1 MRQFDELDKTG
12 SGVLLVKDLA
22 EIVKQLTGIS
32 KTQADEFMA
41 GVDANQDGLV
51 DRKEFTDMWSLM
63 FGWQN
68 YRITVASLHIGLEF
82 SSLLISPV
90 GIACRCYYFRLSS
103 FNGPLEDQ
111 LSHHLLDR
119 SSAYFQ
125 DRYVYGWAWSIRPF
139 VRDRLRNVVTVTD
152 FWAEICKNWYTP
164 SSFCALR
171 FHNGSQCGC
180 TH

>member
-63 FGWQN
+63 FG
-68 YRITVASLHIGLEF
+68 
-82 SSLLISPV
+82 
-90 GIACRCYYFRLSS
+90 
-103 FNGPLEDQ
+103 
-111 LSHHLLDR
+111 
-119 SSAYFQ
+119 
-125 DRYVYGWAWSIRPF
+125 
-139 VRDRLRNVVTVTD
+139 
-152 FWAEICKNWYTP
+152 
-164 SSFCALR
+164 
-171 FHNGSQCGC
+171 
-180 TH
+180 